1 MKGEHL
7 FLISRKG
14 LVKFE
19 MPLKTDGCFHWR
31 EPPWEEKEYFLDLK
45 VFVHN
50 LEVVSGYPVFLT

>member
-1 MKGEHL
+1 M

-50 LEVVSGYPVFLT
+50 LEVVSGYSVFLT